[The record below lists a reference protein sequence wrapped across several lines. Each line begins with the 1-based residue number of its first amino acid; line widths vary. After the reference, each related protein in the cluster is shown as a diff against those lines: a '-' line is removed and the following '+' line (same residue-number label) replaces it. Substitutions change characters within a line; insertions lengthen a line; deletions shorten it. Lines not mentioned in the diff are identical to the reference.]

1 MFKII
6 VKVKFLRANFLFKL
20 DCLFFVESFLRFI
33 DKGGYNLAGFTA
45 YNEYVS
51 DLIIAVIIYF
61 AGFSKLI
68 KDMLSRRKAKAAV
81 ASAANTPLPVNEE
94 KKEEDDK

>member
-1 MFKII
+1 MALLASNTPLGVVFSS
-6 VKVKFLRANFLFKL
+6 V
-20 DCLFFVESFLRFI
+20 FLRFI

-61 AGFSKLI
+61 AGFAKLI
-68 KDMLSRRKAKAAV
+68 GELLSRRKKSKAAGN
-81 ASAANTPLPVNEE
+81 A
-94 KKEEDDK
+94 KQGKEEANK